1 MFSRTAVAS
10 LHPTGV
16 KALRLHPARASQ
28 AWREPPCKN
37 IPLCLVKRSSDVPYV
52 MRRRTRPTVS
62 HDLLDADS
70 TLKNLKHRHS
80 VRDCFFPPQRGLNF
94 QDIRICFK
102 VLGRKV
108 KKKSIARFSH
118 L

>member
-1 MFSRTAVAS
+1 M
-10 LHPTGV
+10 
-16 KALRLHPARASQ
+16 
-28 AWREPPCKN
+28 
-37 IPLCLVKRSSDVPYV
+37 PYV

-108 KKKSIARFSH
+108 KKKKHCTIQSFIIRYHASGNVESRGMFFSSAKEVRKSCLQEH
-118 L
+118 VPG